1 MKEDDI
7 YAGID
12 QVIPKLEEVRASLT
26 LLRVNK
32 DRLDPFY
39 GREGLEELLDKCV
52 EILYDVQDGRIPF

>member
-26 LLRVNK
+26 LLRVNQ